1 MSARTV
7 DPITLEVARHRFSAI
22 ADEMGGVLRRT
33 SLSPNI
39 KERAD
44 CSAALFT
51 ADGEMLA
58 QAEHIPVHLGSMPG
72 SVAACIERF
81 DPVPGAQY
89 AVNDPFFGGTHL
101 NDLTLVAPV
110 FVSGS
115 HVAWVA
121 NRAHHADVGGE
132 APGSMPAHAVT
143 VDQEGHRVPP
153 TLAVSEGAW
162 LDAFTT
168 PFVTA
173 SRTPWERRGDLDA
186 QMGSNAVAVRRLVEL
201 IEREGADRYD
211 DVTTALLDY
220 GQRRMEAALAVLPDG
235 SYAFEDY
242 MELGDR
248 DVAIRAT
255 VGIDGSSLTADFSG
269 TDPQVEANFNA
280 VEAVTRSCLYY
291 AVRVATDP
299 TIPANGGCYR
309 SLELRAPAG
318 SIVNAQPPAAVA
330 AGNVET
336 SQRIADVLL
345 GALAQ
350 AAPERVPAASQGTMN
365 NVLVGND
372 DFAYYE
378 TVAGGQGARP
388 GRDGQSGIQ
397 TGMTN
402 TQNTPI
408 EALHTHY
415 PFRVVAYTLRRGSGG
430 AGAFRGGEGIRRE
443 LRFDAPATLSLMGER
458 RRIPPWGLAGGEPGA
473 LGEDWLIRAG
483 GARERLPGKVTT
495 EVDPGDRLVVAYPRR
510 RWLGPPALLR
520 AGLRASWVRAPS
532 GAGPL
537 RSVAAGRFPFSLLSG
552 RRSIGWRPWDR

>member
-1 MSARTV
+1 MSRRSV
-7 DPITLEVARHRFSAI
+7 DPITLEVARHRFA
-22 ADEMGGVLRRT
+22 AVAGEMGTVLQRT
-33 SLSPNI
+33 AFSPNI

-44 CSAALFT
+44 CSAAVFT
-51 ADGEMLA
+51 ASGEMLA
-58 QAEHIPVHLGSMPG
+58 QAEHIPVHLGSMPA
-72 SVAACIERF
+72 SVAACLARF
-81 DPVPGAQY
+81 DPRPGVQY
-89 AVNDPFFGGTHL
+89 AVNDPFNGGTHL

-110 FVSGS
+110 FVGGA

-132 APGSMPAHAVT
+132 APGSMPVHATT
-143 VDQEGHRVPP
+143 VDQEGHRVAP

-162 LDAFTT
+162 HEAFVG
-168 PFVTA
+168 PFVAA

-186 QMGSNAVAVRRLVEL
+186 QMGANAVAVDRLAEL
-201 IEREGADRYD
+201 VEREGSDRYRALAE
-211 DVTTALLDY
+211 ALLAY
-220 GQRRMEAALAVLPDG
+220 GQRRMEAAIEALPDG
-235 SYAFEDY
+235 DYAFADVV
-242 MELGDR
+242 ELGER
-248 DVAIRAT
+248 DVAIRVS
-255 VGIDGSSLTADFSG
+255 VGIDGGSLHADFSG
-269 TDPQVEANFNA
+269 SDPQVAANINA

-309 SLELRAPAG
+309 PLALYAPVG
-318 SIVNAQPPAAVA
+318 SIVNAQPPVAVA

-350 AAPERVPAASQGTMN
+350 AAPARVPAASQGTMN

-408 EALHTHY
+408 EALHAHY

-430 AGAFRGGEGIRRE
+430 AGAYRGGDGIRRE
-443 LRFDAPATLSLMGER
+443 LRFEAPATVSLIGER
-458 RRIPPWGLAGGEPGA
+458 RRHAPWGLAGGEPGA
-473 LGEDWLIRAG
+473 TGEDWLIRSG
-483 GARERLPGKVTT
+483 GSPERLPGKVTI
-495 EVDPGDRLVVAYPRR
+495 EVEPGDRLVVLTP
-510 RWLGPPALLR
+510 G
-520 AGLRASWVRAPS
+520 G
-532 GAGPL
+532 G
-537 RSVAAGRFPFSLLSG
+537 
-552 RRSIGWRPWDR
+552 GWGSRVSD